1 MLKGP
6 SHSDVAH
13 LLCNKEDP
21 PQGDCTGIGQLHKV
35 KLQLKKT
42 QVGITPHDLFF
53 FVDAPGFFSFY
64 YSQPVAQYVI
74 Y

>member
-21 PQGDCTGIGQLHKV
+21 PQGDCTGTGQLRKV
-35 KLQLKKT
+35 KLQLKKS

-53 FVDAPGFFSFY
+53 FVVVEAPGFLAGNQLYDS
-64 YSQPVAQYVI
+64 
-74 Y
+74 